1 MGKSNKKRAKTR
13 DGDQSA
19 EHPYWWCHQ
28 GEHPAWC
35 VIPHAD
41 GDYGSDRA
49 CLSGW
54 ERQVRLSLPDA
65 ARIRRE
71 HNGEFA
77 FDVHPYTLV
86 VHLHQ
91 RYRECAPRIVM
102 TPDPTNQGTRYDLT
116 RDEAEA
122 LGRACW
128 KVSCSSTGNPSEN
141 GHHSSR
147 STDDHPVDVLKRPSG
162 CPHHILLPL
171 LTFPVVDQSGRNP
184 CGSRTGTPAP
194 WRWWRGVATVH
205 RGR

>member
-1 MGKSNKKRAKTR
+1 MGKSGKKRAKIW
-13 DGDQSA
+13 DGDQST

-91 RYRECAPRIVM
+91 RYRECAPRIVLS
-102 TPDPTNQGTRYDLT
+102 PGPTNQGTRHDLT

-122 LGRACW
+122 LGRALLE
-128 KVSCSSTGNPSEN
+128 G
-141 GHHSSR
+141 
-147 STDDHPVDVLKRPSG
+147 VLLIDGQPIRERT
-162 CPHHILLPL
+162 PL
-171 LTFPVVDQSGRNP
+171 EPFD
-184 CGSRTGTPAP
+184 
-194 WRWWRGVATVH
+194 
-205 RGR
+205 